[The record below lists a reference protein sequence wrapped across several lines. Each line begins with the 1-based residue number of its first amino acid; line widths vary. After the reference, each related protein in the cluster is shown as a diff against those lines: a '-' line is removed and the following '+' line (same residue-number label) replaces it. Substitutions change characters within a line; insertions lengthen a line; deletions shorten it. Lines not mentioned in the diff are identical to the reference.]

1 VGICLV
7 TSQRFS
13 EAWSTHG
20 PSQTKGVAM
29 TMTDRGSDENTAPL
43 PVAVRSCGDTDTPT
57 SLVPGASIAGR
68 YRLMAIA
75 GAEDHVEFWQA
86 TDTVTGRLVALS
98 LVDDAGELPVER
110 VNEILS
116 RTSRLRAFDVRG
128 VARILDVIQTGDL
141 GVVVA
146 DWTPGGTL
154 REVADTSPSP
164 TAAAAAL
171 ESLIVAAE
179 LARDAG
185 VSLNISHPSRIRIST
200 DGHAVL
206 AYAATMPE
214 KTPQDDLRGIGGVLY
229 ALLIGRWPPQEAM
242 PSGWPPVDLD
252 DAGRPKEP
260 AAINPSIPFLI
271 SIAAVGLLRHESG
284 VGSASELLSLL
295 RQGRPVVTPSR
306 SQDNSRLRIMPVLAP
321 PPPGAY
327 ATFRNVDT
335 VAQVIQARRQMMKTV
350 LVASAA
356 IFFVAVMSLGSTMN
370 RVLGNSDDV
379 AALDADRL
387 GLSPSSSA
395 AAPPPSPDTVG
406 QTAAEASIV
415 PVKAVVFSPGGSP
428 DNPQDVGKSIDG
440 DPATAWSTDRYYDA
454 DPFPKFK
461 QGLGLLLQLPQP
473 TVLSA
478 LTIDLKSAGTFAE
491 IRSAADG
498 NPKALADTTELSAR
512 TLLQPGPNRIELS
525 TQTPVSTVLIWIS
538 TLGTTDGNNRTEISE
553 ITLSTTARA

>member
-1 VGICLV
+1 
-7 TSQRFS
+7 
-13 EAWSTHG
+13 
-20 PSQTKGVAM
+20 M
-29 TMTDRGSDENTAPL
+29 TMTDRESDEITAPL
-43 PVAVRSCGDTDTPT
+43 PVAVRSRGDTGAPT
-57 SLVPGASIAGR
+57 SLVPGAVIAGR
-68 YRLMAIA
+68 YRLMAIV
-75 GAEDHVEFWQA
+75 GAEDHVEFWQG

-98 LVDDAGELPVER
+98 LVDVVGELPVER

-116 RTSRLRAFDVRG
+116 RTSRLRGFDVRG
-128 VARILDVIQTGDL
+128 VARILDVIHTGDL

-146 DWTPGGTL
+146 DWIPGGTL
-154 REVADTSPSP
+154 REVVDTSPSP

-171 ESLIVAAE
+171 ESLIVAAQ

-214 KTPQDDLRGIGGVLY
+214 TTPQDDLRGIGGILY
-229 ALLIGRWPPQEAM
+229 ALLVGRWPPQEAM

-252 DAGRPKEP
+252 DAGWPEEP
-260 AAINPSIPFLI
+260 AAIDPSIPFLI

-295 RQGRPVVTPSR
+295 RHGRPTVTLPEPQDHSR
-306 SQDNSRLRIMPVLAP
+306 VRIMPVLAP

-327 ATFRNVDT
+327 ATFRNIDT
-335 VAQVIQARRQMMKTV
+335 AAQVMQARRQMMKTI

-356 IFFVAVMSLGSTMN
+356 IFFVAVMSLGSTLN
-370 RVLGNSDDV
+370 GVLGNSDDV
-379 AALDADRL
+379 AALDADQL
-387 GLSPSSSA
+387 GLSPSIS
-395 AAPPPSPDTVG
+395 AAPPPPSSPDTVG
-406 QTAAEASIV
+406 QTAGEAAIV

-428 DNPQDVGKSIDG
+428 DNPQDAGKSIDG
-440 DPATAWSTDRYYDA
+440 DPATAWSTDRYYDT

-473 TVLSA
+473 TVLSS
-478 LTIDLKSAGTFAE
+478 LTIDLKSTGTFAE
-491 IRSAADG
+491 IRSAADE

-525 TQTPVSTVLIWIS
+525 TRTPVSTVLVWIS
-538 TLGTTDGNNRTEISE
+538 TLGATDGNNRAAISE

>member
-1 VGICLV
+1 
-7 TSQRFS
+7 
-13 EAWSTHG
+13 
-20 PSQTKGVAM
+20 
-29 TMTDRGSDENTAPL
+29 MTDRESDENTAPL
-43 PVAVRSCGDTDTPT
+43 PVAVKSRGDTDAPT
-57 SLVPGASIAGR
+57 SLVPGAVIAGR
-68 YRLMAIA
+68 YRLMAIV
-75 GAEDHVEFWQA
+75 GAEDHVEFWQG
-86 TDTVTGRLVALS
+86 TDTVTGSLVALS
-98 LVDDAGELPVER
+98 LVDVAGELPVER

-116 RTSRLRAFDVRG
+116 RTSRLRGFDVRG

-146 DWTPGGTL
+146 DWIPGGTL

-214 KTPQDDLRGIGGVLY
+214 TTPQDDLRGIGGILY

-242 PSGWPPVDLD
+242 PSGWPPVDLE
-252 DAGRPKEP
+252 DAGWPKEP
-260 AAINPSIPFLI
+260 AAIDPSIPFLI

-295 RQGRPVVTPSR
+295 RHGRPAVTPAR
-306 SQDNSRLRIMPVLAP
+306 PQDNSRLRIMPVLAP

-335 VAQVIQARRQMMKTV
+335 AAQVMQARRQMMKTI

-356 IFFVAVMSLGSTMN
+356 IFFVAVMSLGSTLN
-370 RVLGNSDDV
+370 RVLGDSDDV

-395 AAPPPSPDTVG
+395 AAAPPSSPDSVG

-415 PVKAVVFSPGGSP
+415 PVKAVVFSPGGSA

-461 QGLGLLLQLPQP
+461 QGLGLLLELPQP
-473 TVLSA
+473 TVLSS
-478 LTIDLKSAGTFAE
+478 LTIDLRSTGTFAE
-491 IRSAADG
+491 IRSAADE
-498 NPKALADTTELSAR
+498 NPKTLADTTELSPR

-525 TQTPVSTVLIWIS
+525 TQTPVSTVLVWIS
-538 TLGTTDGNNRTEISE
+538 TLGATDGNNRTEISE